1 MEEKNSVLITGAT
14 GLIGEILLEKF
25 LDMQYQVIFTSRNK
39 NKITALYEKYSLFR
53 KKLFGCQVDLLEKN
67 SMKTVED
74 FLADNDLKP
83 RYLINNARS
92 LEFLQ
97 ADDFR
102 KISRE
107 NWIGE
112 YTLDVVIPYELTLLL
127 SEMKKSCL
135 ESVVNVSSMYGIL
148 AYNDYLCNGSS
159 AINIQYGTAKAAL
172 IQLTR
177 ELAVRLAN
185 KNIRVNCISY
195 GGVEGRADDSF
206 KERYAKIC
214 PSRKM
219 LSKDEI
225 TGHVVY
231 LCSESSRG
239 MTGANIVVDGG
250 FSLW

>member
-1 MEEKNSVLITGAT
+1 MEMENSVLITGAT
-14 GLIGEILLEKF
+14 GLIGEILLERF
-25 LDMQYQVIFTSRNK
+25 LGMYYQVIFTSRSK
-39 NKITALYEKYSLFR
+39 KKIDSLYEKYSLYQ
-53 KKLFGCQVDLLEKN
+53 KNLFGCQVNLLEKN
-67 SMKTVED
+67 SMETVAH

-92 LEFLQ
+92 LNFVQDE
-97 ADDFR
+97 DFR
-102 KISRE
+102 KIDRE

-127 SEMKKSCL
+127 SEMKDSCL
-135 ESVVNVSSMYGIL
+135 ESVVNVSSMYGML

-177 ELAVRLAN
+177 ELAVRLAE
-185 KNIRVNCISY
+185 KKIRVNSISY

-206 KERYAKIC
+206 KKRYAQIC

-219 LSKDEI
+219 LSTDEI
-225 TGHVVY
+225 AGHAVY
-231 LCSESSRG
+231 LCSENSMG
-239 MTGANIVVDGG
+239 MTGSNIVVDGG
-250 FSLW
+250 FSAW